1 MRNKKSKKG
10 IEALL
15 PAFEKMLS
23 INEAADELGV
33 SEQLIHKYIER
44 GLNAVNEDGIVKV
57 PQSIIEAW
65 KDPIF
70 AFEMQWIQQNK
81 QLQDQILEVKLEFIN
96 KQISSFE
103 EEYQGTF
110 DQLFRHLSESVID
123 GLDEAVDIFDW
134 REFEEQKQRILSL
147 LKQE

>member
-1 MRNKKSKKG
+1 MNKKKPQKG

-15 PAFEKMLS
+15 PTLDEMLS
-23 INEAADELGV
+23 ISEAATELGV
-33 SEQLIHKYIER
+33 SEQRIHKYIER
-44 GLNAVNEDGIVKV
+44 GLKAVNENGMVKV

-81 QLQDQILEVKLEFIN
+81 QLQDQILQVQLEYIN
-96 KQISSFE
+96 KQIASFE
-103 EEYQGTF
+103 EKYQGTF
-110 DQLFRHLSESVID
+110 HQLFCQHSESEID

-134 REFEEQKQRILSL
+134 RDFEEQKKRLLSQ
-147 LKQE
+147 LKME